1 MSRREPFWSAGARAL
16 HAALRAACFALLVV
30 GSGPS
35 DAAEQ
40 ACGEPATLRFDIVDK
55 ITRSE
60 IGFTEGLE
68 VRDGR
73 LYESTG
79 SVDSKSGINV
89 ISLDGKVTRLVDLG
103 TSVFGEGLT
112 ILNDQIFQL
121 TWQEHKVFVYD
132 RAGHL
137 KREMHNPR
145 EGWGMTNDGTNLI
158 FSDGSPSFFYADP
171 ETFAIRKS
179 VLIRSNQPGEI
190 WDLNELELV
199 DGQLYGNIWQTHT
212 IVRIDPATGCINGQ
226 ADLRKLWDV
235 TEPDERGPINPRD
248 AVLNGI
254 AYDHKT
260 GLFYLTGKL
269 WKTIFVGR
277 FTETSH

>member
-16 HAALRAACFALLVV
+16 HALLGVACLALLADF
-30 GSGPS
+30 GPS
-35 DAAEQ
+35 YAAQQ
-40 ACGEPATLRFDIVDK
+40 ACGEPATLRFNIVDK

-68 VRDGR
+68 VRDGQ

-79 SVDSKSGINV
+79 SVDGRSGINV
-89 ISLDGKVTRLVDLG
+89 ISFDGTVTRLVDLG

-112 ILNDQIFQL
+112 ILDDQIFQL
-121 TWQEHKVFVYD
+121 TWKEHKVFVYD
-132 RAGHL
+132 RAGKL
-137 KREMHNPR
+137 KREMNNPR

-158 FSDGSPSFFYADP
+158 FSDGGPSFYYADP
-171 ETFAIRKS
+171 ETFAIRRS
-179 VLIRSNQPGEI
+179 VPLRTNQPGEI

-199 DGQLYGNIWQTHT
+199 DGQLYGNIWETRT
-212 IVRIDPATGCINGQ
+212 ILRIDPTTGCINGR
-226 ADLRKLWDV
+226 ADMSVLFEA
-235 TEPDERGPINPRD
+235 TSPDERGPINPQD

-254 AYDHKT
+254 AYDRKT

-269 WKTIFVGR
+269 WKIMFSGR
-277 FTETSH
+277 FTEERR